1 MQRILLVEDET
12 GLVEFLRIELEL
24 QGYHLYVATTGAAG
38 LRIFEEHSVDLIL
51 LDRMLPD
58 INGLEVCRKI
68 REKSDVP
75 VIFLTARGAVED
87 RVQGLD
93 SGADDYLI
101 KPFAIEELIARI
113 RALTRRKEKFLASEP
128 TGNIQFADVVIDP
141 LRRKVYKD
149 GQLVELTARELDLL
163 LFLWERRGA
172 VISRSEL
179 LKQVWGFETP
189 VDTNVVDVYIG
200 YVRQKLDP
208 DKLYIRTVR
217 GLGYMLRSDTP

>member
-58 INGLEVCRKI
+58 MNGLEVCRKI

>member
-1 MQRILLVEDET
+1 MQKILLVEDET

-58 INGLEVCRKI
+58 MNGLEVCRKI

>member
-1 MQRILLVEDET
+1 MQKILLVEDET

-24 QGYHLYVATTGAAG
+24 QGYQLYVATTGEEG

-113 RALTRRKEKFLASEP
+113 RALTRRKEKFLANEP

>member
-1 MQRILLVEDET
+1 MQKILLVEDET